1 MQREAHG
8 IRLPRTAI
16 AVVALLA
23 AALPPAQAALPDAR
37 PPAASEPALTEPAPP
52 GQKPKPVI
60 ELPRGQLLYEN
71 HCQGCHQSSLHIR
84 NNRRAKTVAE
94 LRGWVLRW
102 SGELRLGWAAEEIED
117 VVQYLNRR
125 FYKLAPP
132 ADESAPR

>member
-8 IRLPRTAI
+8 IRLLRTAI
-16 AVVALLA
+16 AAVALLA
-23 AALPPAQAALPDAR
+23 APPPAQAALPDAR
-37 PPAASEPALTEPAPP
+37 PPAAPEPALNEPAPP

-71 HCQGCHQSSLHIR
+71 HCQGCHQSVLHIR

-94 LRGWVLRW
+94 LKGWVLRW
-102 SGELRLGWAAEEIED
+102 SGELRLGWQAEEVED

-132 ADESAPR
+132 AGESSQQQ